1 MNKLNGS
8 FLSLYLSLTQSDTHS
23 DTNGSV
29 NEIGLLSSTVAR
41 TLVAAAA
48 NVRKSLQRARNPLHM
63 CVLETWARGT
73 VSEWSAFPETS

>member
-29 NEIGLLSSTVAR
+29 NEIGLLSSTVAFSKDTGR
-41 TLVAAAA
+41 SGGERQEESPTGE
-48 NVRKSLQRARNPLHM
+48 KSTSHVCLGDVGKRD
-63 CVLETWARGT
+63 
-73 VSEWSAFPETS
+73 SE